1 MADKHTHAPL
11 AKPVHTGSK
20 YDCLRL
26 GNQLC
31 FPLYAC
37 SKEIIRRYKPLLE
50 KLDLTYTQYITM
62 MVLWEHESLTVKEL
76 GEYLYLDSGTLTPVL
91 KKLEAKGLLTRHRSK
106 QDERSLIVTIS
117 DKGRQLQD
125 DAVEVPEHITQC
137 VNMPQQDFEKLYSL
151 LYEVL
156 NSFREE
162 Q

>member
-1 MADKHTHAPL
+1 
-11 AKPVHTGSK
+11 
-20 YDCLRL
+20 
-26 GNQLC
+26 
-31 FPLYAC
+31 
-37 SKEIIRRYKPLLE
+37 
-50 KLDLTYTQYITM
+50 M